1 MSFAKF
7 VETQL
12 PCMRR
17 YAFAVLDD
25 ISRADACVEQVLK
38 DLLEEWSR
46 LGGASHAIRRV
57 DLFVRLQG
65 CLQNSSAAAA
75 SDRSRLVLLLLEME
89 QFSIDKV
96 SLILGVPIE
105 ELWSLVNSEEYAAER
120 ASCTNRLIG

>member
-17 YAFAVLDD
+17 YAFPVLDD

-65 CLQNSSAAAA
+65 CLQNSLADAAP
-75 SDRSRLVLLLLEME
+75 DRVQLVLLLLEME

-105 ELWSLVNSEEYAAER
+105 ELWSLANSEEYAAIG
-120 ASCTNRLIG
+120 ASAAEK

>member
-25 ISRADACVEQVLK
+25 ISRADACVEQVLR

-46 LGGASHAIRRV
+46 LGGASNPMRRV
-57 DLFVRLQG
+57 DLFVRLQR

-75 SDRSRLVLLLLEME
+75 SDRSRLVLLLVEME

-105 ELWSLVNSEEYAAER
+105 KLWSLVNSEAYPAER
-120 ASCTNRLIG
+120 ASCAKRLIG

>member
-25 ISRADACVEQVLK
+25 ISRADACVELVLK
-38 DLLEEWSR
+38 DLLEEWSL
-46 LGGASHAIRRV
+46 LGSASHPVRRV

-65 CLQNSSAAAA
+65 CLQNSSGTATP
-75 SDRSRLVLLLLEME
+75 DRSRLVLLLLEME

-105 ELWSLVNSEEYAAER
+105 ELWSLVNSEEYSTKR
-120 ASCTNRLIG
+120 ASCVKRLIG